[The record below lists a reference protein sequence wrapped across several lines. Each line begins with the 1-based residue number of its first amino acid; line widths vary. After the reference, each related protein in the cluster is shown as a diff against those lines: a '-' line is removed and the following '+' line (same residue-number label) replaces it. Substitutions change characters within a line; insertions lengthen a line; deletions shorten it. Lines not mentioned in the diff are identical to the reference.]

1 MATVDPK
8 RAALVQALMERD
20 LYEMLDVPR
29 DAGDDEIRAAIAR
42 RTEWVEETPMKH
54 RDREAELHWLAWAER
69 ALVNDP
75 EIRAEYDA
83 ALEGKA
89 AAEARAVESRK
100 RVRKLREAR
109 DMLARREASRAVP
122 AEQPKPKRAPTPRK
136 KKDADAPAGAG
147 PEVIAAE
154 VQVDEVIE
162 VTETPDATI
171 ITDVTEVVTAVET
184 DEVVQV
190 TDTVDVVE
198 AVVTEEGIDVV
209 EVTDTVTITATA
221 DGEVEVDEVIEVAEV
236 EVTPEDAQA

>member
-1 MATVDPK
+1 
-8 RAALVQALMERD
+8 
-20 LYEMLDVPR
+20 
-29 DAGDDEIRAAIAR
+29 
-42 RTEWVEETPMKH
+42 MKH

-122 AEQPKPKRAPTPRK
+122 AELPKPKRAATPRK
-136 KKDADAPAGAG
+136 KRDIEVPAGAG
-147 PEVIAAE
+147 PEVSAAE
-154 VQVDEVIE
+154 VRVDEVIE

-184 DEVVQV
+184 DEGIHV

-198 AVVTEEGIDVV
+198 AVVTEEGIDIV
-209 EVTDTVTITATA
+209 EVTDTVTITETA
-221 DGEVEVDEVIEVAEV
+221 DGAVEVDEVIEVAEA
-236 EVTPEDAQA
+236 EVVPEEEQA

>member
-1 MATVDPK
+1 MATIDPK
-8 RAALVQALMERD
+8 RAALLQALMERD

-29 DAGDDEIRAAIAR
+29 DAGDDDIRAAIAR

-89 AAEARAVESRK
+89 AAQARAVESRK

-122 AEQPKPKRAPTPRK
+122 AEPPKPKRAPTPRR
-136 KKDADAPAGAG
+136 KKDVAVPAGAG
-147 PEVIAAE
+147 PEVIVAGG
-154 VQVDEVIE
+154 E

-171 ITDVTEVVTAVET
+171 ITDVTEVVTVVET
-184 DEVVQV
+184 DEGIEV
-190 TDTVDVVE
+190 TDTVDVMQ
-198 AVVTEEGIDVV
+198 AVVTREGIDIV
-209 EVTDTVTITATA
+209 EVADTVDITEAA
-221 DGEVEVDEVIEVAEV
+221 DGAVEVDEVIEVAEV
-236 EVTPEDAQA
+236 EVVPEDEQA

>member
-54 RDREAELHWLAWAER
+54 RDREAEMHWIAWAER

-83 ALEGKA
+83 ALERKA

-109 DMLARREASRAVP
+109 DMLARREASRSVP
-122 AEQPKPKRAPTPRK
+122 AEATKAAKAPSPRK
-136 KKDADAPAGAG
+136 KAEPAAPAGAG

-154 VQVDEVIE
+154 VEVEEVIE
-162 VTETPDATI
+162 VTETAAGTVF
-171 ITDVTEVVTAVET
+171 TDVTEVVTAVET
-184 DEVVQV
+184 TEGIQV
-190 TDTVDVVE
+190 TDAIDVVE
-198 AVVTEEGIDVV
+198 AVVTDEGIDIV
-209 EVTDTVTITATA
+209 EVTDTVTITETA
-221 DGEVEVDEVIEVAEV
+221 DGEVEVDEVIEVAEAEIV
-236 EVTPEDAQA
+236 PEDDQA